1 MSEIK
6 KSTLH
11 PYNDKDIDIY
21 PKTNEEQVKDLKR
34 YTHYIYCRFSSNNR
48 GSFNVILKSESN
60 TPITSVSQLLEA
72 IPDDMN
78 VVASGV
84 YTTGGRTFIIEY
96 AVLDK
101 TNNRIGQA
109 VRDIT
114 STTSETQILTPSTI
128 DTITDIVY

>member
-11 PYNDKDIDIY
+11 PYNDKDIDLY
-21 PKTNEEQVKDLKR
+21 PKTNEEQVEDLKR
-34 YTHYIYCRFSSNNR
+34 YTHYIYCRFSSSYR

-60 TPITSVSQLLEA
+60 TPITTLSQLLEA
-72 IPDDMN
+72 IPNNMN

-84 YTTGGRTFIIEY
+84 YTTGGHTYIIEY

-101 TNNRIGQA
+101 TNENVGRA

-114 STTSETQILTPSTI
+114 STTSETQILAPSTI
-128 DTITDIVY
+128 DSIIDIVY